1 MTLDSAI
8 SRRLFGLFLLGVIL
22 FNYPILSI
30 FNQEKFWF
38 GIPMLYLYMFT
49 AWLVLILLIWFVT
62 RVTHFH
68 FRDTL
73 LSTPSRKPK
82 KLRH

>member
-30 FNQEKFWF
+30 FNLEKFWF

-49 AWLVLILLIWFVT
+49 AWLLLILLIGFVT
-62 RVTHFH
+62 RVTH

-73 LSTPSRKPK
+73 LSTPSRKPNN
-82 KLRH
+82 LRH

>member
-38 GIPMLYLYMFT
+38 GIPMLYLYMFS
-49 AWLVLILLIWFVT
+49 AWLLLILLIGFVT
-62 RVTHFH
+62 RVTNL
-68 FRDTL
+68 RDTL
-73 LSTPSRKPK
+73 LSTPNRKPK
-82 KLRH
+82 NFGH

>member
-30 FNQEKFWF
+30 FNREIFWF
-38 GIPMLYLYMFT
+38 GIPMLYLYMFS
-49 AWLVLILLIWFVT
+49 AWFLLILLIGFVT
-62 RVTHFH
+62 RVTHL
-68 FRDTL
+68 RDTL
-73 LSTPSRKPK
+73 LWTPNRKPK
-82 KLRH
+82 NLEH

>member
-30 FNQEKFWF
+30 FNLEKFWF
-38 GIPMLYLYMFT
+38 GIPMLYLYMFS
-49 AWLVLILLIWFVT
+49 AWLLLILLIGFVT
-62 RVTHFH
+62 RVTHL
-68 FRDTL
+68 RDTL
-73 LSTPSRKPK
+73 LSTPNRNPK
-82 KLRH
+82 NFGH

>member
-30 FNQEKFWF
+30 FNLEKFWF
-38 GIPMLYLYMFT
+38 GIPMLYLYMFS
-49 AWLVLILLIWFVT
+49 AWLLLILLIGFVT
-62 RVTHFH
+62 RVTHL
-68 FRDTL
+68 RDTL
-73 LSTPSRKPK
+73 LSTPNRKPK
-82 KLRH
+82 NLGH

>member
-8 SRRLFGLFLLGVIL
+8 SRRLFGLFLLGFIL

-30 FNQEKFWF
+30 FNLETFLF
-38 GIPMLYLYMFT
+38 GIPMLYFYVFSVWT
-49 AWLVLILLIWFVT
+49 LLIILIVVVT
-62 RVTHFH
+62 RVTR

-73 LSTPSRKPK
+73 PSSPIRQPKRLKP
-82 KLRH
+82 

>member
-8 SRRLFGLFLLGVIL
+8 SRRLFGLFLLGFIL

-30 FNQEKFWF
+30 FNLEIFWF

-49 AWLVLILLIWFVT
+49 AWFLLILLIGFVT
-62 RVTHFH
+62 RVTN

-73 LSTPSRKPK
+73 PSSLNRKPNNF
-82 KLRH
+82 RH